1 MGEDEDEEGEDEDGD
16 DDDEDEVGPT
26 KKKVK
31 TSAAARTPGSG
42 NVTQDGAAFWTSNLL
57 ADLHAELSSLR
68 TDAVMTN
75 KNKVGAGGDRRGGA
89 DTFLSAEWGAAGQKY
104 AGAKEEEDIKEWS
117 DIDAFLDREGTSK
130 AGSNASR
137 KTSRK
142 TLTIWTPFW
151 IAKRRGFWRR
161 RALTLFSAILAS
173 QSPLER

>member
-1 MGEDEDEEGEDEDGD
+1 MGEDEDEQEEDEDGD
-16 DDDEDEVGPT
+16 EDDDEDDDEVGST
-26 KKKVK
+26 KKKAK

-42 NVTQDGAAFWTSNLL
+42 NVTQDGAAFWTSDLL

-68 TDAVMTN
+68 TDAVTT
-75 KNKVGAGGDRRGGA
+75 KKDKGGAGGDRRGGA

-130 AGSNASR
+130 AGSKASS

-161 RALTLFSAILAS
+161 RA
-173 QSPLER
+173 